1 MDIKKLLIL
10 LIFGYLLVSGWRI
23 GTPYIKNAMFQNDI
37 DNIARSL
44 SIDGTVERARRQL
57 LEAVAGNGIPASEK
71 DFTVMRDENTRQVFV
86 GVKYSVS
93 VSTPFDLYTYTWNFN
108 PQVHYGLQKIPKPA
122 Q

>member
-37 DNIARSL
+37 DSIARVL
-44 SIDGTVERARRQL
+44 SVDGTVEKARRQL
-57 LEAVAGNGIPASEK
+57 LEAVASNGIPASEK
-71 DFTVMRDENTRQVFV
+71 DLTILRDENTRQVFV

-108 PQVHYGLQKIPKPA
+108 PQAQYGLQKIPKPA
-122 Q
+122 R

>member
-108 PQVHYGLQKIPKPA
+108 PQVQYGLQKIPKPA